1 MAGAAT
7 IGAIDDQGHGAGSVV
22 GDGRRDDHV
31 AFDDIVARIIAQ
43 RVDIQVSTHIQG
55 SRRDSTVLDGDG
67 GAVGSVGRDQAAATQ
82 GEKLA
87 AEIQGGRTSD
97 DDRER
102 VDVAIGG

>member
-1 MAGAAT
+1 MARAAA
-7 IGAIDDQGHGAGSVV
+7 IGAIDDQGDRAAAVV

-31 AFDDIVARIIAQ
+31 ACDDIVAGVIAQ
-43 RVDIQVSTHIQG
+43 RVDIKVATGIQG
-55 SRRDSTVLDGDG
+55 ARRDGAVLDGDG

-97 DDRER
+97 DDRE
-102 VDVAIGG
+102 